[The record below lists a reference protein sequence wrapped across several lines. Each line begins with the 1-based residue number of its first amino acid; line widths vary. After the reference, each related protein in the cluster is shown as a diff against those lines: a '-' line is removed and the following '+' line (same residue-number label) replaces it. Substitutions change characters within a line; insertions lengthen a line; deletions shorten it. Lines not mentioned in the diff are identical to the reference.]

1 MVEAVSLVRVTY
13 QELSYALLDLW
24 NSLTLCCQA
33 FQLRHSCYLGLQSGN
48 GYFPAQWEVVLTGLL
63 EVKLPFPASSLAV
76 LWAENEEL
84 ATSIPAA
91 PSFSRKWVPTATAH
105 FTGLP
110 EVPTTIIKTISSILV
125 HE

>member
-1 MVEAVSLVRVTY
+1 MVY
-13 QELSYALLDLW
+13 QTFGTHFAAK
-24 NSLTLCCQA
+24 A

-76 LWAENEEL
+76 LWAEDEEL

-91 PSFSRKWVPTATAH
+91 PSFSRKWGSH
-105 FTGLP
+105 SH
-110 EVPTTIIKTISSILV
+110 SSF
-125 HE
+125 HWAP